1 VVRVRGTCRICG
13 DNRMLDPH
21 HIISQGHA
29 KKTGQ
34 DELIS
39 NPGNVVHIC
48 RDCHDQTTAS
58 MVKKRLDK
66 KELSFEAGTL
76 TVGALE
82 ARDKKAKGLAN
93 PKLKGVTCGRCGITG
108 HNRTTCNRY
117 TTVDGV
123 NITTKTWKYR
133 PKAKA
138 KKKVKAKRK
147 TKSKAKAKAKAKKKR
162 KKDFIEA
169 ATNYRDPFKP
179 GPDPF
184 RQGKDPFR

>member
-1 VVRVRGTCRICG
+1 
-13 DNRMLDPH
+13 MLDPH

-34 DELIS
+34 RELIS

-58 MVKKRLDK
+58 MVRTHLEKR
-66 KELSFEAGTL
+66 ELPIVRRTL
-76 TVGALE
+76 TKGALE
-82 ARDKKAKGLAN
+82 ARDKKAMAKAMA
-93 PKLKGVTCGRCGITG
+93 KAKAKGVTCGRCGITG

-123 NITTKTWKYR
+123 KITTKTWKYR

-147 TKSKAKAKAKAKKKR
+147 TKSKAKAKAKKKR
-162 KKDFIEA
+162 KQDFYEA
-169 ATNYRDPFKP
+169 TTNYRDPFKP

-184 RQGKDPFR
+184 KHGKDPFR